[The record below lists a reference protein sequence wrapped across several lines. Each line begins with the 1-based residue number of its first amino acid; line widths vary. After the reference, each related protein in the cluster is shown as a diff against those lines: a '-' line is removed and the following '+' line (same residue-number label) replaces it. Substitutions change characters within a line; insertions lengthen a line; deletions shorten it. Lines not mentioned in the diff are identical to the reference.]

1 MKWFSSYCNFYSKEK
16 RESNNK
22 TNLLDPKFL
31 DEVVNFITFG
41 CRLCRGSAGTRLNH
55 SYP

>member
-22 TNLLDPKFL
+22 KNLLDPKFL

-41 CRLCRGSAGTRLNH
+41 CRLCRGSDASRLNH
-55 SYP
+55 YSP